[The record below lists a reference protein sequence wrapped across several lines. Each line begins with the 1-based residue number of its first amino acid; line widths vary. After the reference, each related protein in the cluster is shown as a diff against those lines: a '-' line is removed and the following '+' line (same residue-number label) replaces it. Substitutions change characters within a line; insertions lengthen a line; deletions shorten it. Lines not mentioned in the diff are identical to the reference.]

1 MPVPT
6 PSNVIRI
13 RLLHGLGFDTAIGS
27 RIFYSYTD
35 ASAPST
41 ADLNTL
47 CTNVRTAWSTNL
59 AGQLSSDG
67 VLEKVI
73 CDDLA
78 SASGNQGTNTTTA
91 AGTRAGH
98 YFDQMQA
105 VVINFRIATRYRGGK
120 PKVFLPFGIVTD
132 AETGNLWANAFV
144 TGLTTAW
151 GNFTTALNGLVAGG
165 ITLGTQ
171 QNVSYYK
178 GAGSRPLRRTHCF
191 RPVSTCCGALYH
203 PRSGRACLTGADPD

>member
-1 MPVPT
+1 M
-6 PSNVIRI
+6 
-13 RLLHGLGFDTAIGS
+13 HGVGFNTAIGS

-35 ASAPST
+35 ASAPSI

-47 CTNVRTAWSTNL
+47 CTNVRTAWNTNL
-59 AGQLSSDG
+59 AGMLTSDG
-67 VLEKVI
+67 VLEAVI
-73 CDDLA
+73 ADDLA
-78 SASGNQGTNTTTA
+78 SAAGNQGANRTTA

-105 VVINFRIATRYRGGK
+105 VVINFRIGTRYRGGK

-132 AETGNLWANAFV
+132 AESGNLWTSAFQSA
-144 TGLTTAW
+144 LNTAW

-171 QNVSYYK
+171 QAVSYFK
-178 GAGSRPLRRTHCF
+178 GAQNNTSTSKWARRNVPAPRGT
-191 RPVSTCCGALYH
+191 PVVSSVLSYSVS
-203 PRSGRACLTGADPD
+203 PIVSNQRRRAQR